1 MPVAEPVWSWES
13 YVPGTAAFYQRLAWA
28 GHVIGGPLA
37 PATATI
43 EQVGSGVIEA
53 APTPAEVRETVEDV
67 AGFMTKEAMKIPA
80 FLLVAGG
87 LSLAMGVVA
96 VAIAWRIVK

>member
-1 MPVAEPVWSWES
+1 MPTAEPVWSWES

-53 APTPAEVRETVEDV
+53 APTAEDV
-67 AGFMTKEAMKIPA
+67 ADVAGDVGSLVIKESMKIPA